1 MSSSLLLALVVWS
14 VAIYEN
20 EKEKTSQKCICSWA
34 ELVLTFWTEQLRQ
47 ATVWI
52 KLCSDCLEYLRFSL
66 CEPFPSYLR

>member
-47 ATVWI
+47 ATVE
-52 KLCSDCLEYLRFSL
+52 LNYAVTV
-66 CEPFPSYLR
+66 

>member
-1 MSSSLLLALVVWS
+1 MSSSLLLALIVCLS

-34 ELVLTFWTEQLRQ
+34 EFVLTFWTEQLRQ

-52 KLCSDCLEYLRFSL
+52 KLCSDA
-66 CEPFPSYLR
+66 